1 MMLAGSTR
9 SEKGAAVTVAV
20 TSGKGGV
27 GKTSVAVNLAVSLA
41 RLGPRVALVDAD
53 LGLGSVD
60 VALGLAPTHHL
71 GHVLDG
77 EREVEDV
84 MLEGPAGVRIVPASS
99 GLRDLTT
106 LSARQWQR
114 LGRALEAVARSVDV
128 IVIDTAPGISEN
140 VVDLLGRADRVVI
153 VTSREPTAIVDAYA
167 VIKVLT
173 RSEAAAEVGVLVNG
187 AEDRSEA
194 SLVFTQLRVAAS
206 RFLQRRVCDYGFV
219 PDDPAVRE
227 ALLAQ
232 QCLVDFSPQ
241 SPASRCFR
249 LLAARLGRPM
259 PTGGPGFRF
268 VPLGAGVAAAACV
281 QEVPRCA

>member
-1 MMLAGSTR
+1 MMLAGTTR
-9 SEKGAAVTVAV
+9 SEEGRAVTIAV

-60 VALGLAPTHHL
+60 VALGLAPSHHL
-71 GHVLDG
+71 GHVLNGD
-77 EREVEDV
+77 REVDEV
-84 MLEGPAGVRIVPASS
+84 MLDGPAGVRIVPASS
-99 GLRDLTT
+99 GLRELTA
-106 LSARQWQR
+106 LSPRQWQR
-114 LGRALEAVARSVDV
+114 LGQALDAVARSVDV
-128 IVIDTAPGISEN
+128 MVIDTAPGLSET
-140 VVDLLGRADRVVI
+140 VVDLLGRADRVAI

-173 RSEAAAEVGVLVNG
+173 RSEAAAEIGVLVNG
-187 AEDRSEA
+187 ADDRSEA

-219 PDDPAVRE
+219 PDDPAARE
-227 ALLAQ
+227 AVLAQ

-249 LLAARLGRPM
+249 LLAARLGRPI
-259 PTGGPGFRF
+259 PTGGPGLQV
-268 VPLGAGVAAAACV
+268 VPVAAGADAACAE
-281 QEVPRCA
+281 EVPRCA